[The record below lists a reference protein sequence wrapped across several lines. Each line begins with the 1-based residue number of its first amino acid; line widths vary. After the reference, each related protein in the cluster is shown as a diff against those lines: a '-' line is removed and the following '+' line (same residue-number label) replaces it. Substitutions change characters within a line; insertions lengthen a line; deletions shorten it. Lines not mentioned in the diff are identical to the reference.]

1 MSKSRFARRAFIGG
15 AAIFALGVAA
25 SVRIWQSSRSEEKTR
40 WTIGFSN
47 ASETNTWRT
56 ALREAIQEEADKH
69 QDVRLFITDAHD
81 SPSKQLADLEDLLAK
96 GVDGLIIGAT
106 TADVAGPILDQCERE
121 GVSVVIVDRKVSSD
135 NYATFVSSDFYSV
148 AFRSLDKLIELL
160 GGKGKIAIVE
170 GIPGSGPAVERNAA
184 YDAVLEKY
192 PGIEA
197 VRQAGDWSRAS
208 GLRVTENLVTAHRD
222 LDGIHFDGGEMALGG
237 IHALREAGVTDDMMR
252 AGKPF
257 ITSQDNYN
265 GWLKMILAGIGKH
278 TLMLPPRAHGRDSV
292 KALLKVLRGEQVP
305 KRWPVESVE
314 ITPENVGDYVAMNK
328 PDDFWAY

>member
-1 MSKSRFARRAFIGG
+1 MSSRFTRRAFMGG
-15 AAIFALGVAA
+15 AAILALGGAA
-25 SVRIWQSSRSEEKTR
+25 SVRIWQSSRDEKKTR

-56 ALREAIQEEADKH
+56 ALREAIQEEADRH

-81 SPSKQLADLEDLLAK
+81 SPSKQVADLEDLLAK
-96 GVDGLIIGAT
+96 GVEGLIIGAA

-121 GVSVVIVDRKVSSD
+121 GDFGGHRRSESLQRQLWRPSCRL
-135 NYATFVSSDFYSV
+135 TFYSV

-192 PGIEA
+192 PAIEA

-265 GWLKMILAGIGKH
+265 GWLKMILAGIGS
-278 TLMLPPRAHGRDSV
+278 TR
-292 KALLKVLRGEQVP
+292 
-305 KRWPVESVE
+305 
-314 ITPENVGDYVAMNK
+314 
-328 PDDFWAY
+328 

>member
-1 MSKSRFARRAFIGG
+1 MSSRFTRRAFVGG
-15 AAIFALGVAA
+15 AAILALGVAA
-25 SVRIWQSSRSEEKTR
+25 SVRIRQSSRGERKTR

-56 ALREAIQEEADKH
+56 ALREAIQEEADRH
-69 QDVRLFITDAHD
+69 QDVRLLITDAND
-81 SPSKQLADLEDLLAK
+81 SPSKQVADLEDLLAK
-96 GVDGLIIGAT
+96 GVHGLIIGAT
-106 TADVAGPILDQCERE
+106 TIDVAGPILDQCERE
-121 GVSVVIVDRKVSSD
+121 GIPVVIVDRKVSSD
-135 NYATFVSSDFYSV
+135 RYATFVSSDHYSI

-160 GGKGKIAIVE
+160 GGRGKIAIVE

-192 PGIEA
+192 PAIEV
-197 VRQAGDWSRAS
+197 VRQPGDWSRAS
-208 GLRVTENLVTAHRD
+208 GLRVTENIVTAHRD

-237 IHALREAGVTDDMMR
+237 IQALREAGVTDDMMR

-257 ITSQDNYN
+257 VTSQDNYN
-265 GWLKMILAGIGKH
+265 GWMKMIVAGIGRH
-278 TLMLPPRAHGRDSV
+278 TVMLPPRAHGRESV
-292 KALLKVLRGEQVP
+292 KALLKVLSGERVP

-314 ITPENVGDYVAMNK
+314 ITPENVGDYVAVDK